1 MQHSLARWLG
11 RILVGFSL
19 AGAVVSAHAQE
30 RPLALLGARLI
41 PIHGDPIEHGVLLVQ
56 GGKIKAI
63 GASNEVVIPPE
74 AERRDLTGKT
84 LMPGLVDTHSHI
96 GLATSGSNERS
107 GPLNPEM
114 RALDAVDIRDP
125 ALQRA
130 RAGGITTVNIMPGSG
145 NLIGGQTIYL
155 KLRQGRTIDDLLL
168 RTPTGRIAGGL
179 KMANGTNPQG
189 DPPYSGTRAK
199 AAALVREKFVAAQVY
214 REKMAKAGSDP
225 DKAPTRDIALESLVE
240 VLTGDRLVHHH
251 THRHDDI
258 MTVLRLQK
266 EFGFRLVLHHVS
278 EGYKVAQEIA
288 AAKVPCSVIVVDSPG
303 GKLEARDMDWK
314 TAGVLER
321 AGVLVGFHTD
331 DPVTDSRLFLRS
343 AAVAVRSGMT
353 REGALRA
360 VTSAGAKMLDLD
372 DRVGVLEVGKDADFL
387 VLTGDPLSVYTH
399 VEETWIEGVRVFDRS
414 DPKDA
419 LLATGGR
426 GAGNP
431 RAASLCCFGNGGDQ

>member
-1 MQHSLARWLG
+1 MVAASVRC
-11 RILVGFSL
+11 
-19 AGAVVSAHAQE
+19 VSAQE
-30 RPLALLGARLI
+30 RPVAFIGARVI
-41 PIHGDPIEHGVLLVQ
+41 PIQGEPIDSGILLIQ
-56 GGKIKAI
+56 GGKIQAI
-63 GASNEVVIPPE
+63 GGSNSVVIPPGV
-74 AERRDLTGKT
+74 ERRDLHGKVV
-84 LMPGLVDTHSHI
+84 MPGLVDTHSHI

-145 NLIGGQTIYL
+145 TLMGGQTIYL

-168 RTPTGRIAGGL
+168 RTSSGRVAGGL

-189 DPPYSGTRAK
+189 DPPFPGTRAK
-199 AAALVREKFVAAQVY
+199 AAALVRERFVAAQAY
-214 REKMAKAGSDP
+214 RDKLAKAGADG
-225 DKAPTRDIALESLVE
+225 DKAPARDLGLESLAE
-240 VLTGDRLVHHH
+240 VLAGDRVVHHH

-288 AAKVPCSVIVVDSPG
+288 AAKVPCSVIIVDSPG

-331 DPVTDSRLFLRS
+331 DPVTDSRLLLRS
-343 AAVAVRSGMT
+343 AGLAVRAGMS
-353 REGALRA
+353 RNGALQA
-360 VTSAGAKMLDLD
+360 VTLAGARMLDLEKN
-372 DRVGVLEVGKDADFL
+372 VGTLEVGKDADFL
-387 VLTGDPLSVYTH
+387 ILSGDPLSVYTH
-399 VEETWIEGVRVFDRS
+399 VEETWVEGTRVFDRS

-419 LLATGGR
+419 LLATGGV

-431 RAASLCCFGNGGDQ
+431 RAAVLCCFGNGGDQ

>member
-1 MQHSLARWLG
+1 MRVSVRWTAGWLAWAIFAFG
-11 RILVGFSL
+11 TSGIAS
-19 AGAVVSAHAQE
+19 AQE
-30 RPLALLGARLI
+30 RPTAFTGARLLTLR
-41 PIHGDPIEHGVLLVQ
+41 GEAVDNGVLIVQ
-56 GGKIKAI
+56 GGRIKAI
-63 GASNEVVIPPE
+63 GASNAVAIPPE
-74 AERRDLTGKT
+74 AERRDLHGKVV
-84 LMPGLVDTHSHI
+84 MPGLVDTHSHI

-107 GPLNPEM
+107 GPLNSEM

-145 NLIGGQTIYL
+145 TLMGGQTIYL

-168 RTPTGRIAGGL
+168 HTPTGRLAGGL

-189 DPPYSGTRAK
+189 DPPFPGTRAK
-199 AAALVREKFVAAQVY
+199 AAALVREKFVAAQAY
-214 REKMAKAGSDP
+214 REKLAKAGNDP
-225 DKAPTRDIALESLVE
+225 EKAPTRDLAMESLVE
-240 VLTGDRLVHHH
+240 VLSGERVVHHH

-266 EFGFRLVLHHVS
+266 EFGFRVVLHHVS
-278 EGYKVAQEIA
+278 EGYKVAEEIA

-314 TAGVLER
+314 TAAVLEK

-343 AAVAVRSGMT
+343 AALAVRAGMT
-353 REGALRA
+353 RDGALKA
-360 VTSAGAKMLDLD
+360 VTSAGARMLELQ
-372 DRVGVLEVGKDADFL
+372 DRVGTLEVGKDADFL
-387 VLTGDPLSVYTH
+387 ILSGDPLSVYTH
-399 VEETWIEGVRVFDRS
+399 VEETWVEGSRVFDRN

-419 LLATGGR
+419 VLATGGI

-431 RAASLCCFGNGGDQ
+431 RVANLCCFGNGGDQ